1 MAQITN
7 TAVADFSHWP
17 GRRRSRC
24 QCSGGSKVAQGM
36 AGALS
41 ARPLSY
47 DNPRA
52 LQCFNNKGLSTC
64 LVSMSAGFSAPST
77 LESLKSPFLMRSCT
91 HRSAVAKCRTFPSP
105 LLRHIP
111 IAAVASVRTDKFRLM
126 PKSLAMVCRPNP
138 WAAPLQIPV
147 SSASAE
153 LNATVACVV
162 DQCLMR

>member
-1 MAQITN
+1 MQSFPIGL
-7 TAVADFSHWP
+7 ADGKGSEDVLVGSNPWLKSP
-17 GRRRSRC
+17 TLLSLSSPTGLADGEVKC

-52 LQCFNNKGLSTC
+52 LQCFNSKGLSTC
-64 LVSMSAGFSAPST
+64 FVSMSAGFSAPGT

-105 LLRHIP
+105 LLRQIP
-111 IAAVASVRTDKFRLM
+111 IAAVASVRTDKFKLM
-126 PKSLAMVCRPNP
+126 PKSLAMV
-138 WAAPLQIPV
+138 
-147 SSASAE
+147 
-153 LNATVACVV
+153 
-162 DQCLMR
+162 